1 MAFGAYVRQQREAK
15 GIAMNELARRIGISP
30 AYWSR
35 IERSMEKPPKDE
47 LIQKAAEIL
56 GLDSDEAFIKANRF
70 PPDMHTTLIPT
81 TLLLHALPLKLLLS
95 MLLFLNN

>member
-1 MAFGAYVRQQREAK
+1 
-15 GIAMNELARRIGISP
+15 MNEFARQIGISS

-70 PPDMHTTLIPT
+70 PRYAARHWQHRPNVSPQKIG
-81 TLLLHALPLKLLLS
+81 
-95 MLLFLNN
+95 

>member
-1 MAFGAYVRQQREAK
+1 
-15 GIAMNELARRIGISP
+15 MNEFARQIGISS

-70 PPDMHTTLIPT
+70 PPICSATLATSSKCIAAKNRVKGNDGVVLWRFFFVSKLTTRAMT
-81 TLLLHALPLKLLLS
+81 Y
-95 MLLFLNN
+95 FV